1 MNRELILSYFE
12 EYMEAGTYFLHLT
25 EICHYLKSNPQIGG
39 LMLESFALALSEFL
53 SFYQYQIL
61 NLEEA
66 VHERRMKENEM
77 FGEGPQS
84 VRNRSITLL
93 ELKIHL
99 EPLIT
104 QIQLIAYIV
113 IKPYTAIQDLE
124 KKMLERQERE
134 INGEDGIEI
143 TDPITKSRRT
153 KYWSKIAQLLPSH
166 QGNMML
172 INNLIPVFAKE
183 EWLHEF
189 PKGSSLLSYLY
200 NILVALESD
209 LSVIDTIVRTL
220 FQRTMTPY
228 LNFITSFIYEGDFE
242 DPFGEFYIEKV
253 DHEQGETQD
262 INDQYKISEKQKF
275 KIRGEN
281 TASIPIFLSKYTV
294 QIFKCGSMLS
304 LLKEAQGVDY
314 FSI

>member
-1 MNRELILSYFE
+1 
-12 EYMEAGTYFLHLT
+12 
-25 EICHYLKSNPQIGG
+25 
-39 LMLESFALALSEFL
+39 MLESFALGLSEFL

-61 NLEEA
+61 TLEDA
-66 VHERRMKENEM
+66 VQERRMKENEL
-77 FGEGPQS
+77 FREGPQS
-84 VRNRSITLL
+84 VKNRSITLL

-113 IKPYTAIQDLE
+113 IKPYTAIQDME
-124 KKMLERQERE
+124 RKMLKRQERE
-134 INGEDGIEI
+134 INGEDIEI
-143 TDPITKSRRT
+143 ADSNTISRRV

-166 QGNMML
+166 QGNMMV
-172 INNLIPVFAKE
+172 INNLIPIFAKE

-209 LSVIDTIVRTL
+209 LSVIDMIVRSL
-220 FQRTMTPY
+220 FQRTMKPY

-242 DPFGEFYIEKV
+242 DPFGEFYIERL
-253 DHEQGETQD
+253 DQGHLECKD

-275 KIRGEN
+275 KIKSEN
-281 TASIPIFLSKYTV
+281 TASIPIFLSRFTV